1 MNNLDKNWNNL
12 FGEYTADETAW
23 HGQWTVYSPNQE
35 VIKSQQVVRSF
46 RSNLDNTVI
55 THINRYLDAD
65 GNVVDEKT
73 WQIDRETCAQSDGV
87 VHPAM
92 SSMRALS
99 FGAGATAWISQKFI
113 PEKPFGGELFFRDG
127 NWRTSAA
134 IVYGEN
140 GQLNRIVQIREH
152 LGCFSDESPSS
163 GSSEISGNWSGKKRS
178 MTSDLSVSPE
188 EETQISFDQLSGD
201 SEALL
206 QSADHKMISLP
217 GGMILMLPEMVTLDR
232 PLQLAAGQR
241 TADEQLKYLTAHY
254 SADGQFT
261 LLISA
266 TLQQQI

>member
-35 VIKSQQVVRSF
+35 VIKSQQAIRSF
-46 RSNLDNTVI
+46 RSNSDNTVI

-65 GNVVDEKT
+65 GNVEEKT
-73 WQIDRETCAQSDGV
+73 WQIDRETCNQPDGV
-87 VHPAM
+87 IHPAM

-99 FGAGATAWISQKFI
+99 FGAGATAWISQKLI
-113 PEKPFGGELFFRDG
+113 PGKPFGVELFFRDR

-134 IVYGEN
+134 IIYGEN

-152 LGCFSDESPSS
+152 LGCFSDESPSLET
-163 GSSEISGNWSGKKRS
+163 SEISGNWIGKKRS

-188 EETQISFDQLSGD
+188 EETQISLDQLSGH
-201 SEALL
+201 
-206 QSADHKMISLP
+206 HKMISLP
-217 GGMILMLPEMVTLDR
+217 GGMILMFPEMVTVER
-232 PLQLAAGQR
+232 PIQLAAGQR
-241 TADEQLKYLTAHY
+241 RADEQLKYLTAHY
-254 SADGQFT
+254 SADGHFT

>member
-23 HGQWTVYSPNQE
+23 HGQWTTHSPNQE
-35 VIKSQQVVRSF
+35 VINSKQVVRSF

-55 THINRYLDAD
+55 THTNRYLDAE

-73 WQIDRETCAQSDGV
+73 WQIERETWAQSDGV

-92 SSMRALS
+92 PSMRALS
-99 FGAGATAWISQKFI
+99 FGAGATAWISQKLI
-113 PEKPFGGELFFRDG
+113 PGKPFGGELFFRDS

-152 LGCFSDESPSS
+152 LGRFSDESPSL
-163 GSSEISGNWSGKKRS
+163 GTSEISGNWIGKKRS
-178 MTSDLSVSPE
+178 MTSDLSVLPE
-188 EETQISFDQLSGD
+188 EETQISFAQLSGD
-201 SEALL
+201 
-206 QSADHKMISLP
+206 KMISLP
-217 GGMILMLPEMVTLDR
+217 QGMILMLPEMVTVDQ
-232 PLQLAAGQR
+232 PIQLAAGQR

>member
-46 RSNLDNTVI
+46 RSNSDNTAI
-55 THINRYLDAD
+55 THVNRYLDAD
-65 GNVVDEKT
+65 GTVVDEKA
-73 WQIDRETCAQSDGV
+73 WQIDQKTCAQSDGV

-92 SSMRALS
+92 SSMRTLS
-99 FGAGATAWISQKFI
+99 FGAGATAWISQKLI
-113 PEKPFGGELFFRDG
+113 PGKPFGGELFFRDR

-140 GQLNRIVQIREH
+140 GQLNRIVHIREH
-152 LGCFSDESPSS
+152 LGCFSDESPSL
-163 GSSEISGNWSGKKRS
+163 GSSEISGNWIGKKRS

-188 EETQISFDQLSGD
+188 EETQISFNQLNGD
-201 SEALL
+201 
-206 QSADHKMISLP
+206 KMISLP

-232 PLQLAAGQR
+232 PTQLAAGQR
-241 TADEQLKYLTAHY
+241 TADDRLKYLTAHY
-254 SADGQFT
+254 SAVGEFT

-266 TLQQQI
+266 SLQQQT